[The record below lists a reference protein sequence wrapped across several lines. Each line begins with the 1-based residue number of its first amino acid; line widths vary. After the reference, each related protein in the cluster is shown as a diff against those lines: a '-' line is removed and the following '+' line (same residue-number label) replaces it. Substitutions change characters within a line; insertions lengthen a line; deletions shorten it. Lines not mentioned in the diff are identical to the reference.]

1 MLNNKKLLKLVL
13 RNIPLLI
20 SFSFWCFI
28 SFFLIGVVN
37 RVFKS
42 KEDEIIEKEVFLI
55 AFLVILSIILFIFIV
70 IYIVR
75 LFILAFK
82 KEFGSRIKLKITL
95 LFVFVALLPIIPFIQ
110 IGTKFIE
117 SSMNIWFSENIGMA
131 LDYSEEIIKSYYK
144 EKKDILIQTVNN
156 LNKKIKNNN
165 IRFEEIAN
173 LSISENIKN
182 ISIWSDKGELLGF
195 KGEDIFNIKKNFY
208 PDTIFKDK
216 KIMFDEN
223 KENIFTIEKEN
234 RTFLIIPAKIID
246 IENNTL
252 LGFLN
257 IAIEIFPYFNKVT
270 KELDN
275 SLRNYNIVSLYKNF
289 FTVGFIILFIA
300 VLFPIIIIVFLIS
313 IFISNELI
321 EPISNLATATKRIA
335 AGDLN
340 FSLESSFTDEF
351 RILTDYFNSMIGEI
365 ELSKNRLQQREKIQ
379 TWQEIAKRLAHEL
392 KNPLTPIRLSSERIL
407 KKYNEND
414 PYFKE
419 ILNKGINTIINE
431 VDRLNQLL
439 IEFSN
444 FARLPNTNLVKGG
457 IIQIIKKSVDLF
469 SANPY
474 NIRINLFA
482 ERDWQILRDELQ
494 LKSVFDNLLTN
505 AIESMQKEGEIEISF
520 SEKRKG
526 FTNYLVIKIKDQG
539 CGINKENGIDIFQPY
554 FSMKK
559 DNEGLGLSIS
569 QKIISEHNGIIYF
582 ESEPDKGTTFFIE
595 LPLAD

>member
-1 MLNNKKLLKLVL
+1 
-13 RNIPLLI
+13 
-20 SFSFWCFI
+20 
-28 SFFLIGVVN
+28 
-37 RVFKS
+37 
-42 KEDEIIEKEVFLI
+42 
-55 AFLVILSIILFIFIV
+55 
-70 IYIVR
+70 
-75 LFILAFK
+75 
-82 KEFGSRIKLKITL
+82 
-95 LFVFVALLPIIPFIQ
+95 
-110 IGTKFIE
+110 
-117 SSMNIWFSENIGMA
+117 
-131 LDYSEEIIKSYYK
+131 
-144 EKKDILIQTVNN
+144 
-156 LNKKIKNNN
+156 
-165 IRFEEIAN
+165 
-173 LSISENIKN
+173 
-182 ISIWSDKGELLGF
+182 
-195 KGEDIFNIKKNFY
+195 
-208 PDTIFKDK
+208 
-216 KIMFDEN
+216 MFDEN

>member
-1 MLNNKKLLKLVL
+1 MFKNKKILKIFL

-20 SFSFWCFI
+20 SFIFWIFV
-28 SFFLIGVVN
+28 SFFLINVLN

-55 AFLVILSIILFIFIV
+55 AFLVLLSIFLFIFII

-75 LFILAFK
+75 LIISAFK

-95 LFVFVALLPIIPFIQ
+95 LFVFIALLPIIPFIQ

-117 SSMNIWFSENIGMA
+117 SSMNIWFSENIGLA
-131 LDYSEEIIKSYYK
+131 LDYSEEITRTYYN
-144 EKKDILIQTVNN
+144 EKKSFLVNIVN
-156 LNKKIKNNN
+156 KLNEKIN
-165 IRFEEIAN
+165 R
-173 LSISENIKN
+173 ENITLNELYKIEFSDDVKN
-182 ISIWSDKGELLGF
+182 ISIWNDKGSLLGF
-195 KGEDIFNIKKNFY
+195 KGENIFNIKEISLKEIKLNNEKIKLE
-208 PDTIFKDK
+208 DNKDG
-216 KIMFDEN
+216 
-223 KENIFTIEKEN
+223 IFTIEKDN
-234 RTFLIIPAKIID
+234 RTFLIIPAKVINKD
-246 IENNTL
+246 NNKL
-252 LGFLN
+252 FGFLN
-257 IAIEIFPYFNKVT
+257 IAIEIFPYFNQAT
-270 KELDN
+270 EEIDN

-289 FTVGFIILFIA
+289 FTSGFIILFISI
-300 VLFPIIIIVFLIS
+300 LFPIIIIVFLIS

-340 FSLESSFTDEF
+340 FYLESSFTDEF
-351 RILTDYFNSMIGEI
+351 KILTDYFNSMISEI
-365 ELSKNRLQQREKIQ
+365 ELSKNKLQQREKIS

-414 PYFKE
+414 LYFKE
-419 ILNKGINTIINE
+419 ILNKGINTIMNE
-431 VDRLNQLL
+431 VDRMNRLL
-439 IEFSN
+439 QEFLDFSK
-444 FARLPNTNLVKGG
+444 LPETNLVKGG
-457 IIQIIKKSVDLF
+457 IIDIIKKSVDLF
-469 SANPY
+469 IANPY
-474 NIRINLFA
+474 NIKINLIYH
-482 ERDWQILRDELQ
+482 RDWLILRDEFQ

-505 AIESMQKEGEIEISF
+505 AIESMKKEGEIEISF

-539 CGINKENGIDIFQPY
+539 CGINKNNGVDIFQPY

-559 DNEGLGLSIS
+559 DNEGLGLSIA

-582 ESEPDKGTTFFIE
+582 ESEINKGSTFFIE
-595 LPLAD
+595 LPIVE